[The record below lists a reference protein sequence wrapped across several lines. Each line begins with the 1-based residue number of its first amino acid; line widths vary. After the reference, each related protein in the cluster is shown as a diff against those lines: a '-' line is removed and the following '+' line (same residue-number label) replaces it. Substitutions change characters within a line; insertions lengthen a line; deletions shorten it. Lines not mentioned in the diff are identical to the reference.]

1 MTPRAHSPLP
11 SHLARA
17 SFRTSDTEFHGLGRG
32 RLTGRD
38 LQRPYAGVRSVG
50 LDLDSVRGRCR
61 AYEPLLREGEAFSHA
76 TAAILHGLPLPST
89 FRASPIHLL
98 APPGMTRARS
108 GGVVGH
114 ESATAFAVELLD
126 GLPVV
131 AAPLA
136 WCQVASALDRNDLVA
151 CGDAI
156 VSAVRQGTGRRPA
169 FASIDELRAAVL
181 AWGTR
186 RGASALRWAIER
198 VRTGVDSRPET
209 LTRLL
214 LVAAG
219 LPEPEIA
226 PPVSL
231 LDGRIV
237 HPDLAYP
244 ALRIAFEY
252 EGDEHRADVRRWR
265 SDIRRREDLEDCGWR
280 VVRITWDDLTF
291 ERDAFIARVRRLVA
305 SRVRTAD

>member
-1 MTPRAHSPLP
+1 
-11 SHLARA
+11 
-17 SFRTSDTEFHGLGRG
+17 
-32 RLTGRD
+32 
-38 LQRPYAGVRSVG
+38 
-50 LDLDSVRGRCR
+50 VRGRCL
-61 AYEPLLREGEAFSHA
+61 AYEPLLRDGEAFSHA
-76 TAAILHGLPLPST
+76 TAGILHGLPLPSV
-89 FRASPIHLL
+89 FDRSPIHVL

-108 GGVVGH
+108 EGVVGH
-114 ESATAFAVELLD
+114 ESSTPFTVGLHD

-131 AAPLA
+131 DAPLA
-136 WCQVASALDRNDLVA
+136 WCQLASMLDREDLVA

-156 VSAVRQGTGRRPA
+156 VSDVPQRAGRRPA
-169 FASIDELRAAVL
+169 LASIDDLRASVL
-181 AWGTR
+181 RWGTR
-186 RGASALRWAIER
+186 RGASALRRAIEL

-214 LVAAG
+214 IVSAG

-226 PPVSL
+226 TPVRL

-252 EGDEHRADVRRWR
+252 EGDEHRGNVRRWR

-280 VVRITWDDLTF
+280 VVRITWDDLTT

-305 SRVRTAD
+305 SRGGIVD

>member
-1 MTPRAHSPLP
+1 MGS
-11 SHLARA
+11 
-17 SFRTSDTEFHGLGRG
+17 
-32 RLTGRD
+32 
-38 LQRPYAGVRSVG
+38 AGV
-50 LDLDSVRGRCR
+50 
-61 AYEPLLREGEAFSHA
+61 
-76 TAAILHGLPLPST
+76 
-89 FRASPIHLL
+89 ASP
-98 APPGMTRARS
+98 AETSSARTRECARS
-108 GGVVGH
+108 GSTSTRCDAAAVH
-114 ESATAFAVELLD
+114 TSRCYERARRSATSLRPSCTAFR
-126 GLPVV
+126 
-131 AAPLA
+131 
-136 WCQVASALDRNDLVA
+136 CVASTLDRNDLVA

-156 VSAVRQGTGRRPA
+156 VSSVRQWTGRRPA